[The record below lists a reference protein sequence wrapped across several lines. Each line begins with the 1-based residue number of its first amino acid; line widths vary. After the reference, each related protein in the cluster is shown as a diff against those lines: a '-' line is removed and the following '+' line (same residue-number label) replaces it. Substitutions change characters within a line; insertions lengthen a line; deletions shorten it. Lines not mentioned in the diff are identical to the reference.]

1 LAGANVIYGLGML
14 EMGIT
19 FDFGQLV
26 MDNDFA
32 GMIKHVVKGIRVTDE
47 TLAVD
52 LIGEVGSRG
61 DFLSHEHTF
70 LHMKEMSE
78 PRIID
83 RRRRDDWQSRGGL
96 DMYQRAVEEAR
107 HILATHKPPQLP
119 EGVQEE
125 IRRIIAATEEELG
138 IGRKGPGR

>member
-1 LAGANVIYGLGML
+1 ML

-32 GMIKHVVKGIRVTDE
+32 GMIKHVVKGIRVADE
-47 TLAVD
+47 TLCVD

-61 DFLSHEHTF
+61 DFLAHEHTF

-83 RRRRDDWQSRGGL
+83 RRRRDDWQSRGGQ
-96 DMYQRAVEEAR
+96 DMYQRAQEEAR
-107 HILATHKPPQLP
+107 SILKTHKPPPLP
-119 EGVQEE
+119 QSVQAE
-125 IRRIIAATEEELG
+125 IREIIAGTEEELG
-138 IGRKGPGR
+138 LGQGKKR

>member
-1 LAGANVIYGLGML
+1 MIYGLGML

-32 GMIKHVVKGIRVTDE
+32 GMIKHVVRGIRVDDG

-52 LIGEVGSRG
+52 LIREVGSFG
-61 DFLSHEHTF
+61 DFLSHEHTY

-96 DMYQRAVEEAR
+96 DMYQRALEEAR
-107 HILATHKPPQLP
+107 RILKTHRPPQLP

-125 IRRIIAATEEELG
+125 IRRIIAGTEEELG
-138 IGRKGPGR
+138 VSRKK

>member
-32 GMIKHVVKGIRVTDE
+32 GMIKHVVKGIRVADE

-61 DFLSHEHTF
+61 DFLGHEHTF

-96 DMYQRAVEEAR
+96 DMYQRALEEAR
-107 HILATHKPPQLP
+107 RILQTHKPAQLP
-119 EGVQEE
+119 TGVREE
-125 IRRIIAATEEELG
+125 IRQIITGAEEELG
-138 IGRKGPGR
+138 VRRRK

>member
-1 LAGANVIYGLGML
+1 MIYGLGML

-32 GMIKHVVKGIRVTDE
+32 GMIKHVVKGIRVADE

-61 DFLSHEHTF
+61 DFLGHEHTF
-70 LHMKEMSE
+70 QHMREMSE

-107 HILATHKPPQLP
+107 HILHTHKPPQLP
-119 EGVQEE
+119 EGVKEE
-125 IRRIIAATEEELG
+125 IHAIIAETEKELG
-138 IGRKGPGR
+138 VFRRK

>member
-1 LAGANVIYGLGML
+1 MIYGLGML

-26 MDNDFA
+26 MDDDFA
-32 GMIKHVVKGIRVTDE
+32 GMIKHVLKGIRVADE
-47 TLAVD
+47 TLSVD
-52 LIGEVGSRG
+52 LIGEVGARG

-96 DMYQRAVEEAR
+96 DMYQRSLEEAR
-107 HILATHKPPQLP
+107 RILKTHKPPQLP
-119 EGVQEE
+119 ENVRSE
-125 IRRIIAATEEELG
+125 IRGIIAGTEEELG
-138 IGRKGPGR
+138 VSRKK

>member
-1 LAGANVIYGLGML
+1 MIYGLGML

-32 GMIKHVVKGIRVTDE
+32 GMIKHVVRGIRVEDG

-52 LIGEVGSRG
+52 LIHEVGSFG
-61 DFLSHEHTF
+61 DFLSHEHTY

-78 PRIID
+78 PKIID

-96 DMYQRAVEEAR
+96 DMYQRALEEAR
-107 HILATHKPPQLP
+107 RILKTHRPPQLP

-125 IRRIIAATEEELG
+125 IRRIIAGTEEELG
-138 IGRKGPGR
+138 VRRKK

>member
-1 LAGANVIYGLGML
+1 MIYGLGML

-32 GMIKHVVKGIRVTDE
+32 GMIKHVVRGIRVDDG

-52 LIGEVGSRG
+52 LIHEVGSSR
-61 DFLSHEHTF
+61 DFLSHEHTY

-78 PRIID
+78 PKIID

-96 DMYQRAVEEAR
+96 DMYQRALEEAR
-107 HILATHKPPQLP
+107 RILKTHRPPQLP

-125 IRRIIAATEEELG
+125 IRRIIAGTEEELG
-138 IGRKGPGR
+138 VSRKK

>member
-19 FDFGQLV
+19 FDYGQLV

-32 GMIKHVVKGIRVTDE
+32 GMIKHVVRGIRVDDG

-52 LIGEVGSRG
+52 FIHEVGSSR
-61 DFLSHEHTF
+61 DFLSHEHTY

-78 PRIID
+78 PKIID
-83 RRRRDDWQSRGGL
+83 RRRRDDWKSRGGL
-96 DMYQRAVEEAR
+96 DMYQRALEEAR
-107 HILATHKPPQLP
+107 HILKTYKPPQLA
-119 EGVQEE
+119 ESVQGE
-125 IRRIIAATEEELG
+125 IRRIIAGTEEELG
-138 IGRKGPGR
+138 VRRKK

>member
-1 LAGANVIYGLGML
+1 MIYGLGML

-32 GMIKHVVKGIRVTDE
+32 GMIKHVVRGIRVDDG

-52 LIGEVGSRG
+52 FIHEVGSSR
-61 DFLSHEHTF
+61 DFLSHEHTY

-78 PRIID
+78 PKIID

-96 DMYQRAVEEAR
+96 DMYQRALEEAR
-107 HILATHKPPQLP
+107 RILKTHRPPQLP

-125 IRRIIAATEEELG
+125 IRRIIAGTEEELG
-138 IGRKGPGR
+138 VSRKK

>member
-1 LAGANVIYGLGML
+1 VIYGLGML

-32 GMIKHVVKGIRVTDE
+32 GMIKHVVRGIRVDDG

-52 LIGEVGSRG
+52 LIREVGSFG
-61 DFLSHEHTF
+61 DFLSHEHTY

-96 DMYQRAVEEAR
+96 DMYQRALEEAR
-107 HILATHKPPQLP
+107 RILKTHRPPQLA
-119 EGVQEE
+119 ESVQGE
-125 IRRIIAATEEELG
+125 IRRIIAGTEEELG
-138 IGRKGPGR
+138 VRRKK